1 MTQKNIR
8 KYAKKIVEAERIV
21 ANKNST
27 EEEKA
32 KAQATIERITNFII
46 CIAGGWSVLDT
57 LDEMIQKE
65 FMKERGED
73 NNGNERNN

>member
-32 KAQATIERITNFII
+32 KA
-46 CIAGGWSVLDT
+46 
-57 LDEMIQKE
+57 
-65 FMKERGED
+65 
-73 NNGNERNN
+73 